1 MQQHG
6 ARLLAVED
14 ATGAIYNPEG
24 INADE
29 LTTYVAADRQ
39 LADYQQAEY
48 IDHETFMATKADIFI
63 PAALESQ
70 ITDITAPLLNVML
83 VAEGANGPTTPE
95 GDAILFD
102 KGIQLLPDVL
112 CNSGGVIVSYFE
124 WLQNKRSEFWEL
136 EEVDGKL
143 HKMIMKA
150 YDRVQKAAV
159 DYDTDWRTAAYIVAL
174 ARLAKVYRE
183 RGIFP

>member
-1 MQQHG
+1 
-6 ARLLAVED
+6 
-14 ATGAIYNPEG
+14 
-24 INADE
+24 
-29 LTTYVAADRQ
+29 
-39 LADYQQAEY
+39 
-48 IDHETFMATKADIFI
+48 
-63 PAALESQ
+63 
-70 ITDITAPLLNVML
+70 
-83 VAEGANGPTTPE
+83 
-95 GDAILFD
+95 
-102 KGIQLLPDVL
+102 
-112 CNSGGVIVSYFE
+112 
-124 WLQNKRSEFWEL
+124 L